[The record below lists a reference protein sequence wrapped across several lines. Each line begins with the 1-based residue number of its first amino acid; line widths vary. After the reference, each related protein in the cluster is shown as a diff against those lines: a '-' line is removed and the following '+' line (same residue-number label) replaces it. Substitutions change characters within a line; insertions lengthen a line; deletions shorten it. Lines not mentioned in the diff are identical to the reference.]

1 MANNGGGAAPKK
13 TFTHWESGDERD
25 DIDPAVIGDLLE
37 DGQIQ
42 LRLSPLAA
50 SRLLLSLGV
59 GTRGHVK
66 EVADVMTAI
75 SLLTTGVMPGAQ
87 TEYRRPGTGL
97 AQDVLVLQNRVGRA
111 IEKIGQHEQRLQVL
125 EEGNS
130 DAG

>member
-1 MANNGGGAAPKK
+1 MASRGGGGPPKK

-25 DIDPAVIGDLLE
+25 DVNPDVIGDLLE
-37 DGQIQ
+37 DGQLQ

-75 SLLTTGVMPGAQ
+75 SLLTTGVPPGSQ
-87 TEYRRPGTGL
+87 TEYRRPNGL
-97 AQDVLVLQNRVGRA
+97 GYRVDLVIQTLKRHEDRLRA
-111 IEKIGQHEQRLQVL
+111 L

-130 DAG
+130 NAG